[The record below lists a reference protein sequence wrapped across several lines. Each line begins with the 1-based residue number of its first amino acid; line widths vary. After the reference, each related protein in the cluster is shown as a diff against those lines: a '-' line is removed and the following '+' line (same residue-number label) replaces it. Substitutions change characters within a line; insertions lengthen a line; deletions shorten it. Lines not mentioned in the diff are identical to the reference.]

1 MSAPGGPKIPLGD
14 PQDPLGGSL
23 GGIPWGD
30 PLGGS
35 PGVITIGSGSILGRF
50 WVDSGPILGRFRA
63 DFGPIFWILGPSP
76 VGPQLRW
83 HCLTSGELMRAQV
96 RLVLPGRWIKRAQD
110 TPGGTRDGPGWP

>member
-76 VGPQLRW
+76 VGPQLLW
-83 HCLTSGELMRAQV
+83 HCLILGRYWGVA
-96 RLVLPGRWIKRAQD
+96 RDPGML
-110 TPGGTRDGPGWP
+110 